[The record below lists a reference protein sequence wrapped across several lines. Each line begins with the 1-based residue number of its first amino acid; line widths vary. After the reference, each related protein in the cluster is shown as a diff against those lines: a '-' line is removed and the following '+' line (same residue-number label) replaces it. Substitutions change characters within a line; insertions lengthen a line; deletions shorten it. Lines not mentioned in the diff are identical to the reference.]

1 MNTNTEQPHQPHT
14 TGEDAATAAPIVRYA
29 DPAKDLHGLAER
41 LREADRIE
49 LTLAVGPDIQATL
62 ELAAQVSGECFV
74 AETPEDGVIAFFGVT
89 PTVFPEI
96 GSPWMV
102 GTDAVLKYPKGIM
115 EGGRWATERWLEKYP
130 TLANYVHAE
139 NEASIAW
146 LQHLGYSLGK
156 LVHYYGVAG
165 APFYQFY
172 RHRTTHDNTSTE
184 GGA

>member
-74 AETPEDGVIAFFGVT
+74 AETPRMAL
-89 PTVFPEI
+89 
-96 GSPWMV
+96 SPS
-102 GTDAVLKYPKGIM
+102 
-115 EGGRWATERWLEKYP
+115 
-130 TLANYVHAE
+130 LA
-139 NEASIAW
+139 
-146 LQHLGYSLGK
+146 
-156 LVHYYGVAG
+156 
-165 APFYQFY
+165 
-172 RHRTTHDNTSTE
+172 
-184 GGA
+184 